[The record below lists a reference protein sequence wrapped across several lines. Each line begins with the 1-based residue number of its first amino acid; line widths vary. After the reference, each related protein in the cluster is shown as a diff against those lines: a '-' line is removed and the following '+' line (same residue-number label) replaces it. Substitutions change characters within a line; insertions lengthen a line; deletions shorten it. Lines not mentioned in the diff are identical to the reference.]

1 MHLSV
6 WLLARA
12 GWTCLPLCHNG
23 EALGT
28 GRHVTRTWKV
38 HEDTDIPADVSTNQP
53 LYSQKP
59 NKKSAHR
66 TQSPLKTGRN
76 LTRMTSSRKVHPVQE
91 LTLQSLVPPGPLRSG
106 ESRAHTHVCAHA
118 PLHTLLLRK
127 NSPGQLAASD
137 LDIIWNIPDFYTFLL
152 ETQRCKPP
160 LEDRGVVP
168 VLADQIGSS
177 QRAKQAITLCT
188 NGVPCTQ
195 HKEPRGWLP
204 TFLKHSRQCACLWAV
219 VISLTTHP
227 PPCMASYTYCVRG
240 GRLLVRHYCAFSEL
254 CTAP

>member
-6 WLLARA
+6 WFLARA

-28 GRHVTRTWKV
+28 GRHVTRTQKV

-59 NKKSAHR
+59 NKKIAHR

-91 LTLQSLVPPGPLRSG
+91 LTLQSLVPPGPLCSG

-127 NSPGQLAASD
+127 NSPGHLADSD

-152 ETQRCKPP
+152 ETRRCKPP
-160 LEDRGVVP
+160 LEDSGVVP
-168 VLADQIGSS
+168 CPSRPNWIESACKASNNFVHKWNSVYTAQGI
-177 QRAKQAITLCT
+177 QRMVT
-188 NGVPCTQ
+188 
-195 HKEPRGWLP
+195 H
-204 TFLKHSRQCACLWAV
+204 FLKTFKTVNL
-219 VISLTTHP
+219 L
-227 PPCMASYTYCVRG
+227 MGFGDFTYNPSPILHG
-240 GRLLVRHYCAFSEL
+240 YLV
-254 CTAP
+254 TV